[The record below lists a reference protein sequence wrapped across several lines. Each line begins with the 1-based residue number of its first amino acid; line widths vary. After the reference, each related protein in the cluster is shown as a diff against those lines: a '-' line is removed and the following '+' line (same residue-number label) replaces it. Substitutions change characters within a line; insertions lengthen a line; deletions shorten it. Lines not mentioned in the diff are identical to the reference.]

1 MEPAAAAGLVRTLAL
16 ECGWSDIGNWKALR
30 AHLTASGEAD
40 ANGAISITTPSGKVV
55 MIDATGAAQIRTGAS
70 VIRMNLEQMSDTEIR
85 AAAAAERS

>member
-1 MEPAAAAGLVRTLAL
+1 
-16 ECGWSDIGNWKALR
+16 
-30 AHLTASGEAD
+30 
-40 ANGAISITTPSGKVV
+40 